1 MTAHH
6 LSSVVAK
13 GSESDRKFDG
23 RFQRDEKGQTDVF
36 WSILKWVVSD
46 VPRSILGKQD
56 ILYHQAAT
64 RLYSRNVRPGMGGG
78 TRDTV
83 LQLFLLLRERPQAA
97 DY

>member
-46 VPRSILGKQD
+46 VPRSIWVNRIYYTIRLLHVCIPEMYDLEWGEGHG
-56 ILYHQAAT
+56 ILYC
-64 RLYSRNVRPGMGGG
+64 N
-78 TRDTV
+78 
-83 LQLFLLLRERPQAA
+83 FFCC
-97 DY
+97 